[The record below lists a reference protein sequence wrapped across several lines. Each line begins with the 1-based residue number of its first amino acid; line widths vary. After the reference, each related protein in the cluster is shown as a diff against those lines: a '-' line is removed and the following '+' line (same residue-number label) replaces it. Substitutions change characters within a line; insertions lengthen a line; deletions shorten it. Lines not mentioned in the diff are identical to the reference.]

1 MDRAVFAAELDGSKT
16 SEFGDMS
23 KKHRIALFN
32 SDICDF
38 MRPVTPLTSIMGSGT
53 WETHRVDLSR
63 AWMDP
68 GGTFSTENEQYL
80 HAPFCH
86 YVDGWEKRKSDDT
99 VTRIYSKIK
108 VGDEVQ
114 SKGYGP
120 LVVTHV
126 IAKKL
131 VVGGV
136 EEWWWLYKAEAKN

>member
-1 MDRAVFAAELDGSKT
+1 MAKT
-16 SEFGDMS
+16 
-23 KKHRIALFN
+23 HRIAWIN
-32 SDICDF
+32 SEIADF

-63 AWMDP
+63 AWMDT
-68 GGTFSTENEQYL
+68 GGVFSAENEQYL

-86 YVDGWEKRKSDDT
+86 YEDGWEEFGNLDT

-108 VGDEVQ
+108 VGDEI
-114 SKGYGP
+114 KRKDYGP

-126 IAKKL
+126 NVKKL

-136 EEWWWLYKAEAKN
+136 EEWWWLYKVEAKK